1 MIYGEDNIRKLV
13 ELVKGGSD
21 KNAFPFD
28 HWRKIRKD
36 LQVHTQGKL
45 FEKVVSVFENED
57 TNATRFV
64 LNTYEPITK
73 GSIWKGID
81 NIARIFKN
89 TGFNI
94 IADAN
99 SHQFIEDNG
108 FKDEIIENFIKKSI
122 SSDPNTFA
130 VPYKNS
136 QEEIKEEGYPL
147 WGIKFIESNQ
157 IEMIGDDFIVYINDE
172 TSDYEI
178 KKVSSPVLNSL
189 RGTNLNRNGYNS
201 HILLEDYEKIY
212 SKKSFIFVS
221 KSQYIEIDFKESQA
235 VTEIYNFH
243 LSDEIKPYIATGIN
257 EQLENVY
264 QSPVQEFI
272 PFGNKALLQHR
283 TAVSVE
289 NIFGYPRM
297 SELELPCDNCNGGV
311 VKCDITESCPTG
323 EQECSK
329 CHGTGQVSLQSIFK
343 IYKRKLSPENPEL
356 NVNIDPVKFHTPDI
370 GILEYVAR
378 AWKETLQLAEES
390 IYIQQRVATGNVE
403 SAKSRETQLESMYSW
418 LDRISSEF
426 YESAGE
432 ILSNFC
438 LLNGYS
444 SVTVEK
450 PISFAIMNELES
462 FEYLNT
468 IVSSDSPIF
477 IKTTHIE
484 NFLKK
489 YISSSNPI
497 IRVVDI
503 LKKVDIFCFYTS
515 KDLQTL
521 SNSGIIDDKQWRIHA
536 YAFPVLSQMF
546 AIDSQLL
553 NLTDEQIILRLNSEL
568 DKYIVIRTL
577 ND

>member
-1 MIYGEDNIRKLV
+1 MVYGEENIRKLV

-21 KNAFPFD
+21 KNAFPFN
-28 HWRKIRKD
+28 HWAKIRKD

-45 FEKVVSVFENED
+45 FEKVISVFENED
-57 TNATRFV
+57 SNATRFV

-81 NIARIFKN
+81 NISRIFKN

-94 IADAN
+94 TTDAK

-130 VPYKNS
+130 VPYRNS
-136 QEEIKEEGYPL
+136 QEEIQKENYPT
-147 WGIKFIESNQ
+147 WGIEFIESNQ
-157 IEMIGDDFIVYINDE
+157 VEMIGDDFIVYIDDE
-172 TSDYEI
+172 NSEYEI
-178 KKVSSPVLNSL
+178 KKIYSPILNA
-189 RGTNLNRNGYNS
+189 LNGENKYRNGYNS
-201 HILLEDYEKIY
+201 HILLEDYQKVY
-212 SKKSFIFVS
+212 TKKSYIFVS
-221 KSQYIEIDFKESQA
+221 KNQYITIDFEDSKA
-235 VTEIYNFH
+235 VTEIFNFPNNV
-243 LSDEIKPYIATGIN
+243 EIEPYIATGVN
-257 EQLENVY
+257 EQLDNVY

-297 SELELPCDNCNGGV
+297 SELELPCDNCSGGV
-311 VKCDITESCPTG
+311 VKCDITDACPTG
-323 EQECSK
+323 EEECSK

-370 GILEYVAR
+370 GILEYVAK
-378 AWKETLQLAEES
+378 AWKDTLQLAEES
-390 IYIQQRVATGNVE
+390 IYIQQRVATGNIE

-444 SVTVEK
+444 SVSVEK

-497 IRVVDI
+497 IRVVNI

-546 AIDSQLL
+546 AIDSQLF
-553 NLTDEQIILRLNSEL
+553 NLTDEQIIIRLNSEL
-568 DKYIVIRTL
+568 EKYIVNNSI

>member
-1 MIYGEDNIRKLV
+1 MIYGEENIRDLIDLV
-13 ELVKGGSD
+13 RGDSNKSI
-21 KNAFPFD
+21 FPFN
-28 HWRKIRKD
+28 HWTKLRKD

-45 FEKVVSVFENED
+45 FEKVISVFENED
-57 TNATRFV
+57 VNSTRFV

-81 NIARIFKN
+81 NISRIFKN
-89 TGFNI
+89 TGFNVI
-94 IADAN
+94 TDAK
-99 SHQFIEDNG
+99 SHQFIEDN
-108 FKDEIIENFIKKSI
+108 KYKEKIIENFIKKSI

-130 VPYKNS
+130 VPYRRT
-136 QEEIKEEGYPL
+136 KEEAAEKGAE
-147 WGIKFIESNQ
+147 WEIEFIESNQ
-157 IEMIGDDFIVYINDE
+157 IEHITDDYIVYIDDHKS
-172 TSDYEI
+172 TYEI
-178 KKVSSPVLNSL
+178 KKVHSQVLNAL
-189 RGTNLNRNGYNS
+189 KGQPHHRNGYNS
-201 HILLEDYEKIY
+201 HILLEDYQKVY
-212 SKKSFIFVS
+212 TKKSYVYVS
-221 KSQYIEIDFKESQA
+221 KTQYASIHFDDTQA
-235 VTEIYNFH
+235 VTEVFNFAPNQN
-243 LSDEIKPYIATGIN
+243 IKPYIATGVN
-257 EQLENVY
+257 EQLKNVY

-289 NIFGYPRM
+289 NLFGYPRM
-297 SELELPCDNCNGGV
+297 SELELPCDNCNHGMV
-311 VKCDITESCPTG
+311 SCDITEECPTG
-323 EQECSK
+323 EVECSK
-329 CHGTGQVSLQSIFK
+329 CSGTGSVSLQSIFK

-370 GILEYVAR
+370 GILQHVSL

-426 YESAGE
+426 YESAGD

-444 SVTVEK
+444 RVEVEK

-462 FEYLNT
+462 FDYLNM

-546 AIDSQLL
+546 AIEPQLFTL
-553 NLTDEQIILRLNSEL
+553 SDEQIISKLNAEL
-568 DKYIVIRTL
+568 SKYTQSNSLI
-577 ND
+577 DA